1 MNNGILVVLYDICC
15 SFTFSIIFFFYR
27 VFFIKGQI
35 RISCKMLKILLFR
48 CDSISRPDLWDA
60 LVPIVLKLINFE
72 DLKLKVEDWKDLSV
86 WQFDTDTTLQH
97 LHLII
102 SNYEICKTFKIFFT
116 WNTTKPESL
125 RSESFKH
132 LNSESLKHLNAE
144 MMLDL
149 IDKF

>member
-1 MNNGILVVLYDICC
+1 MSVMKNETPNV
-15 SFTFSIIFFFYR
+15 
-27 VFFIKGQI
+27 
-35 RISCKMLKILLFR
+35 
-48 CDSISRPDLWDA
+48 
-60 LVPIVLKLINFE
+60 IN
-72 DLKLKVEDWKDLSV
+72 
-86 WQFDTDTTLQH
+86 
-97 LHLII
+97 
-102 SNYEICKTFKIFFT
+102 YCKTFKIFFT